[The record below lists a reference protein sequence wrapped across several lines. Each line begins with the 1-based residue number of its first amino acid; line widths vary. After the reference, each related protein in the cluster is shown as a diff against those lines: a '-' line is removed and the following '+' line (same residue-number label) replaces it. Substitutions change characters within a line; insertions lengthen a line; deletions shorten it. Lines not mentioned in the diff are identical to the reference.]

1 MDELHQVQYIAP
13 DLNPIHALVKSDRCC
28 IVIQN
33 YNKRKLLTF
42 KKKKKRTSEYVCL
55 NKNLSCPLIVR
66 GDNLRK
72 ICSSQGMS
80 FQI

>member
-1 MDELHQVQYIAP
+1 MGELHQVQYIAP

-42 KKKKKRTSEYVCL
+42 KKKKKKKEP
-55 NKNLSCPLIVR
+55 LSTCA
-66 GDNLRK
+66 
-72 ICSSQGMS
+72 
-80 FQI
+80 